1 MLRHCYQLVHTSI
14 CCVCAACVLCVCY
27 TRAEDMGGA
36 LEEQSAGALLRVPRA
51 VRETKRVRDDAVSL
65 KGTVASIL
73 QRLQQVRGGRSRGG
87 QGGQYLKGTAA
98 SILQRRSRGGEE
110 MGGMGVE
117 ATSAASVAVLAKVD
131 AVKQQMEAARDTLQY
146 AAGLAQLSASVEQ
159 VFASGDLP
167 RVAETLANMRRCL
180 EVVGDAPEFAA
191 NKRQLQSLEDRLEQ
205 MVQPRLSDALTHSK
219 VG

>member
-1 MLRHCYQLVHTSI
+1 MLVDLNAFADEHFDPKAWVNDA
-14 CCVCAACVLCVCY
+14 CAALPPEEPPEKFF
-27 TRAEDMGGA
+27 ADIEMKLQLLSEDMSGA

-73 QRLQQVRGGRSRGG
+73 QRLQQ
-87 QGGQYLKGTAA
+87 
-98 SILQRRSRGGEE
+98 
-110 MGGMGVE
+110 VE